1 MPRGRGRRETNAR
14 LQHNHIT
21 MHSWH
26 NQICISD
33 RSPKHK
39 HLYTKPASHESSFN
53 SANRKI
59 EILLPL
65 SSPHRRLQ
73 LMIRAP
79 EVFASTV
86 RVLNCFLFVIDTR
99 AGVCRHKPDDSLKYM
114 PAPGA
119 MSTCVAGTFAKIY
132 AGAHLQLAHVPA
144 HFVNVPDGSL
154 KCADT

>member
-14 LQHNHIT
+14 LQHPHIT

-26 NQICISD
+26 NTICISD

-79 EVFASTV
+79 EVFASTE
-86 RVLNCFLFVIDTR
+86 RVLNCFLLLTPEL
-99 AGVCRHKPDDSLKYM
+99 AC
-114 PAPGA
+114 
-119 MSTCVAGTFAKIY
+119 AGTNRMI
-132 AGAHLQLAHVPA
+132 H
-144 HFVNVPDGSL
+144 
-154 KCADT
+154 

>member
-14 LQHNHIT
+14 LQHPHIT

-26 NQICISD
+26 NTICISD

-79 EVFASTV
+79 EVFASTE
-86 RVLNCFLFVIDTR
+86 RVLTPELAC
-99 AGVCRHKPDDSLKYM
+99 
-114 PAPGA
+114 
-119 MSTCVAGTFAKIY
+119 AGTNRMI
-132 AGAHLQLAHVPA
+132 H
-144 HFVNVPDGSL
+144 
-154 KCADT
+154 

>member
-1 MPRGRGRRETNAR
+1 MSRGRGRRETNAR
-14 LQHNHIT
+14 LQHPHIT
-21 MHSWH
+21 MHSW
-26 NQICISD
+26 NICISD

-79 EVFASTV
+79 EVFASTE
-86 RVLNCFLFVIDTR
+86 RVLNFFLLLTPEL
-99 AGVCRHKPDDSLKYM
+99 AC
-114 PAPGA
+114 
-119 MSTCVAGTFAKIY
+119 AGTNRMI
-132 AGAHLQLAHVPA
+132 H
-144 HFVNVPDGSL
+144 
-154 KCADT
+154 

>member
-14 LQHNHIT
+14 LQHPHIT

-26 NQICISD
+26 NKICISD

-79 EVFASTV
+79 EVFA
-86 RVLNCFLFVIDTR
+86 RIHRACIELFFDTR
-99 AGVCRHKPDDSLKYM
+99 AGMCRHKPDDSLKYM
-114 PAPGA
+114 PAHDA
-119 MSTCVAGTFAKIY
+119 RFIKIY
-132 AGAHLQLAHVPA
+132 AG
-144 HFVNVPDGSL
+144 
-154 KCADT
+154 T